1 MTTKIPAVL
10 LLTLSALGLAGCAS
24 PEERA
29 ADYAAKAEAALA
41 KGDVDDARIEAQNAI
56 QVQPKNARARY
67 VLAQT
72 AEKAGE
78 IGQMLNHLAIVV
90 GEDKTNVPARVKL
103 GTTLLYAQDYAG
115 AELLSGE
122 ATQLAPD
129 DPGVLMLRAR
139 VALQKN
145 DLPGALL
152 LLSKVIDAEPKNVD
166 AALLRGLALGQTDV
180 DQGLA
185 DLAASVL
192 RVDREQARGLRQA
205 RIDLLNRAR
214 RPAEVEQELVALVAD
229 YPKAGL
235 ARDLSNF
242 YAANNE
248 FDKAAAAL
256 ETAVAADP
264 DNLDLK
270 VALAQFQSR
279 VQKKPEIAERTLK
292 KFIAEAPEDLRLPVM
307 LGTFYEGSN
316 RPADALVQYQVAADK
331 GPKTSEGQQARSR
344 IAALQT
350 RTDARLA
357 RQTYDSLLED
367 VPDNVLALVGRGELS
382 YAEGRYD
389 EAIADLRGGLRSAP
403 ENELALL
410 ILAQTH
416 RKLGDPK
423 LAEDAYRRLLQVNP
437 NNADGAVE
445 LSQLLAVSGQL
456 DEATALLNQV
466 LENQP
471 DNLAARLRAQSGL
484 IDILLAKND
493 LVPAEAKAREIAA
506 LDDPMGLGALQLGQ
520 VLSRK
525 QDFNGAEAAFQ
536 QALKK
541 SPQSL
546 QALEG
551 LILTLT
557 SEGKLVPA
565 ETFLRGYLRENPE
578 QWNAEILLGGNLLR
592 QGRFEEAQKVLKPVL
607 AEQPKSVRGW
617 ITLAAAYPKD
627 PKGRIAV
634 LLEAGKA
641 APKSSDLAL
650 LLATAYEQEGKLPE
664 AIATYERV
672 LEANPKDVVAANN
685 LAALLLDPAP
695 NAATAQRALDLA
707 QPFTNSRNPQYLDT
721 LGWANYRKGDMD
733 SAVKF
738 LELAIAFGGDTNPIV
753 RYHLGMAYLASDNP
767 VGAKQELTKAIALG
781 KDQFPGAKE
790 AKAALATL

>member
-1 MTTKIPAVL
+1 MTTQCSAVL
-10 LLTLSALGLAGCAS
+10 LLALSTVLLVACAS

-29 ADYAAKAEAALA
+29 ATYAAKAEAALA
-41 KGDVDDARIEAQNAI
+41 KGDLNDARLEAQNAI
-56 QVQPKNARARY
+56 QVQPKNAKARY

-72 AEKAGE
+72 AEQAGE
-78 IGQMLNHLAIVV
+78 LGAMLNHLAIVV
-90 GEDKTNVPARVKL
+90 GEDKTNVPARVKF

-115 AELLSGE
+115 AELMSDE
-122 ATQLAPD
+122 ATKLAPN
-129 DPGVLMLRAR
+129 DPGVLLLRAR

-145 DLPGALL
+145 DLPGALAL
-152 LLSKVIDAEPKNVD
+152 LEKVIAAEPKNVD
-166 AALLRGLALGQTDV
+166 AALLHGLTLGQTDV

-192 RVDREQARGLRQA
+192 RVDRAQARALRQA
-205 RIDLLNRAR
+205 RIDLLNRAK
-214 RPAEVEQELVALVAD
+214 RPAEVEKELVALVAD

-248 FDKAAAAL
+248 FDKAAGAL
-256 ETAVAADP
+256 ETAIANDP

-270 VALAQFQSR
+270 VSLAQFQSR
-279 VQKKPEIAERTLK
+279 VQKKPEIAEQTLK

-316 RPADALVQYQVAADK
+316 RPAEALAQYQITAAK
-331 GPKTSEGQQARSR
+331 GPKTSEGQQARAR
-344 IAALQT
+344 LAALQT

-357 RQTYDSLLED
+357 RQTYDSLLAD

-382 YAEGRYD
+382 YAEGRYE

-403 ENELALL
+403 DNELALL

-416 RKLGDPK
+416 RKLGDTK

-437 NNADGAVE
+437 NNPDGAVE

-471 DNLAARLRAQSGL
+471 DNEGARLRAQSGL
-484 IDILLAKND
+484 IDILLARNE
-493 LVPAEAKAREIAA
+493 LVPAEARAREIAA
-506 LDDPMGLGALQLGQ
+506 LDDPQGLGALQLGQ
-520 VLSRK
+520 VLAQK
-525 QDFNGAEAAFQ
+525 KDFPGAEAAFRR
-536 QALKK
+536 ALQK

-551 LILTLT
+551 LALAFTA
-557 SEGKLVPA
+557 EGKLKEA

-592 QGRFEEAQKVLKPVL
+592 QGRSEEAQKVLKPVL
-607 AEQPKSVRGW
+607 AEHPKAVRGW
-617 ITLAAAYPKD
+617 ITLAGAYPTD

-650 LLATAYEQEGKLPE
+650 LLATTYEQEGNLPA
-664 AIATYERV
+664 AIATYGRV
-672 LEANPKDVVAANN
+672 VAANPKDPMASNN

-695 NAATAQRALDLA
+695 NAATAQRALDLV

-738 LELAIAFGGDTNPIV
+738 LELAIAFGGEGNPIV
-753 RYHLGMAYLASDNP
+753 RYHLGMAYLGSSNP

-790 AKAALATL
+790 AAAALAKL